1 MPTYNYFCPK
11 CGASEEVYHG
21 MLVEVTVM
29 CDPCL
34 VERVREGV
42 VDYPHARDHDN
53 GFIISTEAMGIINA
67 ITSEWRQ

>member
-1 MPTYNYFCPK
+1 MPTYNYVCPK

-34 VERVREGV
+34 VEKIRKPQSSNVTFKGGGWAGKSN
-42 VDYPHARDHDN
+42 P
-53 GFIISTEAMGIINA
+53 F
-67 ITSEWRQ
+67 